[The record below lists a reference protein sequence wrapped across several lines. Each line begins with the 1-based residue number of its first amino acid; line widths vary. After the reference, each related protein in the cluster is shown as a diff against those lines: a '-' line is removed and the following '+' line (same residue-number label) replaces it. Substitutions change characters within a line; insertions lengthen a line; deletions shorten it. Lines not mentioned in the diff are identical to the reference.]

1 MREVSKTNRILSLV
15 LCVCMVLSM
24 VPGYVLPVQAEGA
37 DSVCTC
43 ESSDPNGHAPF
54 CDLYIAPE
62 NPACYCVAKCNEGN
76 TNEYCDVCY
85 FAPDA
90 CAASGEEDAALYASS
105 YNYITSLTVGYSS
118 KNASSAKEYASKDS
132 HTVIDVDLNMDAG
145 GDYVYMGYKTSSSPS
160 NAITGIIFD
169 DSGSESIT
177 YNGTTFYVLGGSKE
191 PNASGDGKVDLNRD
205 AKGAYIYVY
214 ITRDPGY
221 DLPLTDITIGT
232 AQETDIWWEP
242 GCNRDNGKVQDLNQ
256 DTGDTPIYLYY
267 NTKYTVAYEC
277 HYLKA
282 DGSTGKKSGEKQIYE
297 LNGTAS
303 YLPDV
308 NDNPT
313 GTAQDRKSVV

>member
-24 VPGYVLPVQAEGA
+24 VPGCVLPVQAEGA

-118 KNASSAKEYASKDS
+118 KSASSAKILFIPIQYSRYIRWVLPLIVVENKYFVFCFRVQCKRK
-132 HTVIDVDLNMDAG
+132 IIL
-145 GDYVYMGYKTSSSPS
+145 SSS
-160 NAITGIIFD
+160 GIYR
-169 DSGSESIT
+169 E
-177 YNGTTFYVLGGSKE
+177 
-191 PNASGDGKVDLNRD
+191 R
-205 AKGAYIYVY
+205 
-214 ITRDPGY
+214 
-221 DLPLTDITIGT
+221 
-232 AQETDIWWEP
+232 
-242 GCNRDNGKVQDLNQ
+242 C
-256 DTGDTPIYLYY
+256 
-267 NTKYTVAYEC
+267 TVAFEKEEMC
-277 HYLKA
+277 ILNKSFRSLPFFKA
-282 DGSTGKKSGEKQIYE
+282 VSTTDPFSI
-297 LNGTAS
+297 
-303 YLPDV
+303 
-308 NDNPT
+308 
-313 GTAQDRKSVV
+313 